1 VVAPGSW
8 AEDLLLGNRDPV
20 AFFQMYPTGW
30 DNSCSQFNAPSSPGD
45 ITTLA
50 SNIGLQMMYYDTYVV
65 QYAPCLDASHPNHNP
80 LLPAPAPLPSTLETE
95 RQYRADL
102 LDATRAALSAV
113 GSGEGVAP
121 VWAIPHL
128 DYFEGAMMLRTYGEA
143 ESHIPSGDY
152 NNDFAPATVPP
163 PPGLSVDE
171 QHRIPLFELMF
182 HDHVVSTWNWRN
194 TNFQSLATSAK
205 KDLFNALYG
214 TMPMWNVTTDH
225 WATYGQMYLD
235 SYALQKRSRSVVGFD
250 DMIGHGW
257 LSTDREVQYTDW
269 ASGVRIIA
277 NFDSVARDANGVTVP
292 ALDFVIVDSAQG
304 GGGAGGSGSGGDGA
318 GGATGHGGA
327 SSTAGAGAG
336 GPAATTT
343 GAGGGVTSGD
353 GGGGATG
360 ATAAPSGDG
369 DAGASSGGCSASSSR
384 AFTEAP
390 LALLGLVA
398 ALAARRRREA
408 RPRR

>member
-1 VVAPGSW
+1 
-8 AEDLLLGNRDPV
+8 
-20 AFFQMYPTGW
+20 
-30 DNSCSQFNAPSSPGD
+30 
-45 ITTLA
+45 
-50 SNIGLQMMYYDTYVV
+50 
-65 QYAPCLDASHPNHNP
+65 
-80 LLPAPAPLPSTLETE
+80 
-95 RQYRADL
+95 
-102 LDATRAALSAV
+102 
-113 GSGEGVAP
+113 
-121 VWAIPHL
+121 
-128 DYFEGAMMLRTYGEA
+128 
-143 ESHIPSGDY
+143 
-152 NNDFAPATVPP
+152 
-163 PPGLSVDE
+163 
-171 QHRIPLFELMF
+171 
-182 HDHVVSTWNWRN
+182 
-194 TNFQSLATSAK
+194 
-205 KDLFNALYG
+205 
-214 TMPMWNVTTDH
+214 
-225 WATYGQMYLD
+225 
-235 SYALQKRSRSVVGFD
+235 
-250 DMIGHGW
+250 MIGHGW
-257 LSTDREVQYTDW
+257 LSTDRELQYTDW

-343 GAGGGVTSGD
+343 GAGGGGVTSGD

-360 ATAAPSGDG
+360 AAAAPSGDG